1 MSLQRRLLAAGAALG
16 FSALA
21 PAAHA
26 GPVPFDTFAQFS
38 LNGVGQ
44 PAAGCAPADPAANFC
59 APSSGTP
66 TVALDAPGW
75 RFHLGAAG
83 GLLTVVDVFL
93 GHERFEV
100 FDFGRLLG
108 ASSPLAVLTNTTPD
122 CGDDPQQCLA
132 TPGISQAVFALG
144 AGDHEITVN
153 QIAGEDLATGYLR
166 IRAFDQNQV
175 PEPGSLALLLTCLGA
190 ALLARRHALTGGRP

>member
-1 MSLQRRLLAAGAALG
+1 MSLPRRLLAAGAALA
-16 FSALA
+16 FCALS

-44 PAAGCAPADPAANFC
+44 PAAGCAPADPVANFC

-66 TVALDAPGW
+66 TVALDAPAW
-75 RFHLGAAG
+75 TFTLGAAG

-93 GHERFEV
+93 GLERFEV
-100 FDFGRLLG
+100 FDFGQRLG
-108 ASSPLAVLTNTTPD
+108 TTSPLAVLTNLTPD
-122 CGDDPQQCLA
+122 CGDDPQACLA

-144 AGDHEITVN
+144 AGAHEITVQ
-153 QIAGEDLATGYLR
+153 QIAGEDLATGYLH
-166 IRAFDQNQV
+166 IHDLGQNQV
-175 PEPGSLALLLTCLGA
+175 PEPGSLALLLSCLGG
-190 ALLARRHALTGGRP
+190 ALLARRQAATGGRP